1 MKEPSRIA
9 RNDDADQGYSLL
21 YWQVPSFNGE
31 QLIYSAS
38 GDGFFSVLVGGLVW
52 SVGGGFFLCRLSRE
66 TPSLLVILLSMSR
79 EFVLTQPLRGLGE
92 TISNCRTK
100 LCRARLYTAI

>member
-31 QLIYSAS
+31 QLRYSAS
-38 GDGFFSVLVGGLVW
+38 GDGFFSVLVVVGLVGW
-52 SVGGGFFLCRLSRE
+52 VVGSFVVA
-66 TPSLLVILLSMSR
+66 LVERRLLS
-79 EFVLTQPLRGLGE
+79 
-92 TISNCRTK
+92 C
-100 LCRARLYTAI
+100 

>member
-9 RNDDADQGYSLL
+9 RNDDANQGYSFL

-52 SVGGGFFLCRLSRE
+52 WWVVGSFVVA
-66 TPSLLVILLSMSR
+66 LVERRLLSW
-79 EFVLTQPLRGLGE
+79 
-92 TISNCRTK
+92 
-100 LCRARLYTAI
+100 

>member
-38 GDGFFSVLVGGLVW
+38 GDGFFSVLVGWVGLVVG
-52 SVGGGFFLCRLSRE
+52 SVVVA
-66 TPSLLVILLSMSR
+66 LVERRLLS
-79 EFVLTQPLRGLGE
+79 
-92 TISNCRTK
+92 C
-100 LCRARLYTAI
+100 